1 MKLTVPLNHFLTSFI
16 AMFVLLSLSTGKL
29 YAQFDFGKS
38 YLNVTKGISGGT
50 VEPGDTLEIRSSVV
64 VRKSGSS
71 NTLIDNVMYTDAIP
85 AGTTYIPGT
94 VRVLTNEG
102 KIFKQFT
109 DAVSDDEGWISGT
122 TVRINMGYTAG
133 DAPATATA
141 GGRIRNTHIPSFY
154 GSSCIMIASFRVR
167 VTAVLGAQINTGGGS
182 VSYKV
187 GLSTPVFT
195 FPTNPVAI
203 YKNYGICANTVGVNS
218 LGTEFNGTFG
228 SGTTKDRSA
237 SANVP
242 AGYTY
247 APFSSSAGMPNDYY
261 YGVSNN
267 TSGGTTAANG
277 YSTLN
282 TWNKPDNS
290 QSPSH
295 RIFSLW
301 DIVGD
306 HTGATNPLLGN
317 PATATGSTGGYM
329 LVVNAAYKIDSAFQ
343 HTITNLCPN
352 TYYELSFWIR
362 NLCSECGCDVN
373 GVGANGSGYIPTVA
387 GPVGSADSSGVYPN
401 LSFDVNGV
409 DYYTTG
415 NVKYTGQWI
424 KKGFTYLTGP
434 NDSTITLKI
443 MNNAPGGGGND
454 WALDDI
460 TVATCSPNFTFT
472 PTPNPAICDSNVVN
486 IGAIIRS
493 YFPNYVNYKWQKSR
507 NNGVTWAD
515 TLSAGV
521 GTPVWNGT
529 EYAYSIAF
537 PQFVAYRRDSG
548 MKFRVIV
555 ATTVNNLSNAN
566 CQVADASTTITLNIL
581 RCGGTLSTHLLS
593 FAGAIQNDKSV
604 LTWTTD
610 SESEPFTFEIEKST
624 DGLNYSVIGSV
635 NSYGNYESSLNTY
648 SYTDPDAVNNLSYY
662 RVKMTSKTS
671 RTRYTRTIQLS
682 PTSKNLAIVSA
693 INPFVNQLDF
703 YVNSPLAVPVAEA
716 DLLDMFGR
724 SIKHMKSSLV
734 SGTNHLVFSNTEALP
749 PGAYTLR
756 LKAGN
761 RILSKSVVK
770 VKN

>member
-16 AMFVLLSLSTGKL
+16 GMVVLLSLSTGSL

-38 YLNVTKGISGGT
+38 YLNVTKGTSGGT
-50 VEPGDTLEIRSSVV
+50 VEPGDILEIRSSVV
-64 VRKSGSS
+64 VRKNGSS
-71 NTLIDNVMYTDAIP
+71 NTVIDNVSYTDAVP
-85 AGTTYIPGT
+85 AGTTYIAGT

-109 DAVSDDEGWISGT
+109 DASGDDEGWITGS

-133 DAPATATA
+133 DAPATAAA

-154 GSSCIMIASFRVR
+154 GSSCIMIASFRVT
-167 VTAVLGAQINTGGGS
+167 VNSVLGTQINTGGGS
-182 VSYKV
+182 VSYKS
-187 GLSTPVFT
+187 GLSNLTFT

-203 YKNYGICANTVGVNS
+203 YKNYGICSNTVGVNS
-218 LGTEFNGTFG
+218 LGTEFNGSFG
-228 SGTTKDRSA
+228 SGTTKDRNA
-237 SANVP
+237 STAVP
-242 AGYTY
+242 AGYTF
-247 APFSSSAGMPNDYY
+247 ANFSSSGGMPNDYY

-277 YSTLN
+277 YSTVN

-290 QSPSH
+290 QNPSH
-295 RIFSLW
+295 RIFGLW
-301 DIVGD
+301 DIIGD

-317 PATATGSTGGYM
+317 PATPVGTSGGYM

-343 HTITNLCPN
+343 HTITHLCPN

-387 GPVGSADSSGVYPN
+387 GPAGSADSSGVYPN

-434 NDSTITLKI
+434 NDSTIVLKI

-507 NNGVTWAD
+507 NNGVTWKD

-521 GTPVWNGT
+521 GTPVWNGSD
-529 EYAYSIAF
+529 YSYTLAF
-537 PQFVAYRRDSG
+537 PQFVAYRKDSG
-548 MKFRVIV
+548 TKFRVIV
-555 ATTVNNLSNAN
+555 ATTVANLSNTN

-581 RCGGTLSTHLLS
+581 NCGGTLGTHLLS
-593 FAGAIQNDKSV
+593 FAGTLQKGKSV
-604 LTWTTD
+604 LNWTTD
-610 SESEPFTFEIEKST
+610 VESEPVSFEVEKSA
-624 DGLNYSVIGSV
+624 DGVNYSVISTV
-635 NSYGNYESSLNTY
+635 DSYNDRRASLNTY
-648 SYTDPDAVNNLSYY
+648 SYTDPDPVNDISYY
-662 RVKMTSKTS
+662 RVKMTNKTS

-682 PTSKNLAIVSA
+682 AASRNLAITSA
-693 INPFVNQLDF
+693 INPFVTQLDF
-703 YVNSPLAVPVAEA
+703 YINAPEAVPVAEA

-734 SGTNHLVFSNTEALP
+734 SGTNHLIFSNTESLP

-756 LKAGN
+756 VIAGN
-761 RILSKSVVK
+761 KVLSKSVIK
-770 VKN
+770 VQN